1 MTIQGQ
7 NPVTDATAMTNQAAS
22 SSTSTATP
30 PATDPTAK
38 LANENTFLQL
48 LVAQIKNQDPT
59 NPTDS
64 VQFLSQLA
72 QFSQLEQLIGIRQ
85 ELQPGRIVDGDHKS
99 GHWHHRTKELIHE
112 LFDELIIEKR
122 RLKHVFYNTAFRTRR
137 E

>member
-1 MTIQGQ
+1 MQIQSQ
-7 NPVTDATAMTNQAAS
+7 TQAADPTQLANTA
-22 SSTSTATP
+22 STTQT
-30 PATDPTAK
+30 PATGSNINA

-85 ELQPGRIVDGDHKS
+85 ELQPPAASASTTNQS
-99 GHWHHRTKELIHE
+99 GSATG
-112 LFDELIIEKR
+112 
-122 RLKHVFYNTAFRTRR
+122 TAPTTN
-137 E
+137 